1 MNNQHCQVSGH
12 VGMIKQGGRGFSAYE
27 IAKQNGF
34 TGTEKEWLESIRGE
48 KGESIIGATVDSDG
62 YLILNLSSGQSIKT
76 ELKPI
81 IEAKQY
87 ADSAAA
93 SATQAR
99 ESEANAAT
107 SLSQANTSALQASAS
122 ATDAASS
129 AAKAKRSETTAAN
142 SESNALQYKNAAN
155 DSKTAAST
163 SASSASKSEA
173 NAKEYATA
181 AKLFEEHATT
191 SAASALQ
198 NSETATTASATAKEA
213 QQNASVSATA
223 AKSSQDKAK
232 VSEDNAKTSE
242 TNAGVS
248 ATKAKTYE
256 DNAKKSETIAT
267 NKANESASNLTLS
280 KAWATAETTP
290 DGETDADSTT
300 GKTQS
305 AKSWALLS
313 KSKASESASSASQ
326 ASKSARTAIEKANE
340 ATERAAAAQNS
351 EQEAAS
357 SAANASASA
366 STAAQSETNAK
377 SSAANA
383 SDSAAKAKA
392 SETNATNS
400 ESNALQYKDAAN
412 DSKTSA
418 AASAENASKSE
429 INARAN
435 ANLASNSATAA
446 NTSATNAAA
455 SELHAATSETNA
467 KQALA
472 ESQRIQKEV
481 ESALTKVTGFAKY
494 SGSVDNYSDLP
505 LTGMN
510 TGDVWNIVNAD
521 ATHQIKAGDNVIW
534 NGKAWDNLSG
544 FVDLSNYP
552 TNNDVAKAIVDTTYS
567 GGTITFIHKD
577 GTQSTATIGD
587 TSHAI
592 RADQDGEGNVIA
604 DTYYKKADA
613 STIHQSFQNQINNKQ
628 DKLTFDS
635 TPTAN
640 SNNPVTSAGI
650 KAAIDAKTVDLS
662 NYYTKTQVNTAVSAA
677 KTEIEGKIPKVDASL
692 STTSENPVQNKL
704 VTAALNSKVPDST
717 NTASITTTADGYKIT
732 TSESDPLVVASTSGV
747 SGGKTTF
754 GGSYIDI
761 SENDD
766 SYHMRLDKDGN
777 ILACTGAGTGVHK
790 GLSFGGTAANPTL
803 NLVSVNGVDS
813 INYSKPLATKEY
825 VDSKTSSIDLSIY
838 AKKSTTLSGY
848 GITDA
853 NISDGT
859 ITIGN
864 NSITPLTEHQDLS
877 AYLTSADASNTYAK
891 KTDIPSAVTVDS
903 ALSSTSTNPVQNKVI
918 KAELDGKVDSSEMS
932 NYATKGYVDNS
943 GTTIVRNLPA
953 VPILPDIESE
963 NGDADIIFKNDSTVG
978 VGSIASVIGPY
989 VKKEIKSA
997 TSNPNVDLSLYAKK
1011 TDLAQYA
1018 KKTDV
1023 PAVTVSGNTI
1033 SFGSIT
1039 IGVD

>member
-1 MNNQHCQVSGH
+1 
-12 VGMIKQGGRGFSAYE
+12 MIKQGGRGFSAYE

-48 KGESIIGATVDSDG
+48 KGESITGATVDSDG

-107 SLSQANTSALQASAS
+107 ILSQANTSALQASAS

-129 AAKAKRSETTAAN
+129 ASKAKQSETTAAN

-181 AKLFEEHATT
+181 AKLSEEHATT

-198 NSETATTASATAKEA
+198 NSETATTASTTAKEA

-248 ATKAKTYE
+248 ATKAKTSE

-280 KAWATAETTP
+280 KAWATAEITP

-326 ASKSARTAIEKANE
+326 ASESAGTAIEKANE
-340 ATERAAAAQNS
+340 ATERAEAAQNS
-351 EQEAAS
+351 KQEAAT

-366 STAAQSETNAK
+366 STSAQSETNAK

-392 SETNATNS
+392 SETNAANS
-400 ESNALQYKDAAN
+400 ESNALQYKNAAN

-446 NTSATNAAA
+446 NTSASNASA
-455 SELHAATSETNA
+455 SENHAATSETNA

-472 ESQRIQKEV
+472 ESQKIQKEV
-481 ESALTKVTGFAKY
+481 EAALTKVTGFAKY
-494 SGSVDNYSDLP
+494 AGSVDNYSDLP
-505 LTGMN
+505 VSGN
-510 TGDVWNIVNAD
+510 NVGDVWNIVNAD

-552 TNNDVAKAIVDTTYS
+552 TNEDVAKAVVDTTYS

-577 GTQSTATIGD
+577 GTKSTATIGD
-587 TSHAI
+587 TSHATK
-592 RADQDGEGNVIA
+592 ADQDGEGNNIVE
-604 DTYYKKADA
+604 TYYKKADA
-613 STIHQSFQNQINNKQ
+613 STIHQSFQNQINSKQ
-628 DKLTFDS
+628 DKLIFDDY
-635 TPTAN
+635 PVKN
-640 SNNPVTSAGI
+640 SNNPVKSQGI
-650 KAAIDAKTVDLS
+650 
-662 NYYTKTQVNTAVSAA
+662 NTAIVSAVSTA
-677 KTEIEGKIPKVDASL
+677 KTEVEGKIPLVDESL
-692 STTSENPVQNKL
+692 SSTSENPVQNKIIKATL
-704 VTAALNSKVPDST
+704 DEKVD
-717 NTASITTTADGYKIT
+717 Y
-732 TSESDPLVVASTSGV
+732 
-747 SGGKTTF
+747 
-754 GGSYIDI
+754 
-761 SENDD
+761 
-766 SYHMRLDKDGN
+766 
-777 ILACTGAGTGVHK
+777 
-790 GLSFGGTAANPTL
+790 
-803 NLVSVNGVDS
+803 
-813 INYSKPLATKEY
+813 
-825 VDSKTSSIDLSIY
+825 
-838 AKKSTTLSGY
+838 
-848 GITDA
+848 
-853 NISDGT
+853 
-859 ITIGN
+859 
-864 NSITPLTEHQDLS
+864 
-877 AYLTSADASNTYAK
+877 
-891 KTDIPSAVTVDS
+891 S
-903 ALSSTSTNPVQNKVI
+903 ALS
-918 KAELDGKVDSSEMS
+918 D
-932 NYATKGYVDNS
+932 YATKTYVDNS
-943 GTTIVRNLPA
+943 GTTIINNLLPYP
-953 VPILPDIESE
+953 VPPNAE
-963 NGDADIIFKNDSTVG
+963 NGSSYIIFKNGSNVG
-978 VGSIASVIGPY
+978 VDSIASVIGPY

-997 TSNPNVDLSLYAKK
+997 ASNSNVDLSEYAKK
-1011 TDLAQYA
+1011 TDLANYVTSDYVSTSLTQYA

-1033 SFGSIT
+1033 SFGNVT